1 MTRSLDSLI
10 PSDAEQ
16 STADKWDDKASNC
29 QEGGEANARAAT
41 EVNAVSASSTPPA
54 STLTQLELFPGRACL
69 LKAKPATSRKS
80 ARKKLTRR
88 DGVEGGGTCEQNN
101 KITGESLFGPAVE
114 FPRLD
119 AGREVHKGQT
129 RKHGNDA
136 AQGVGGGHSTDEARD
151 NRVKGRTATSTK
163 RAKQGK
169 AAGLPPQ
176 GKAPSRPKTP
186 RRKPSQR
193 LDPARKLQRTL
204 YRTAKSQPE
213 RRFDLLY
220 DKVCRADIL
229 EEAWQRVKSNGG
241 AAGVNQVSIAE
252 VREYGEE
259 RFLLELQQEL
269 RTETYRVNYVRRV
282 HIPKPGQPGRTRPL
296 GIPTVKDRE
305 IGRASCRE
313 RV

>member
-220 DKVCRADIL
+220 DKV
-229 EEAWQRVKSNGG
+229 E
-241 AAGVNQVSIAE
+241 
-252 VREYGEE
+252 
-259 RFLLELQQEL
+259 
-269 RTETYRVNYVRRV
+269 
-282 HIPKPGQPGRTRPL
+282 
-296 GIPTVKDRE
+296 
-305 IGRASCRE
+305 
-313 RV
+313 